1 MVSVL
6 DTEIIAETINDIL
19 FEGTKDEIQALM
31 DDQSLMIAWSFY
43 RGERRGSYELR
54 INDLW
59 TRGLFDKD
67 DLPIYKSQL
76 VNDLEMLDVLS
87 NQRQIIYKTE
97 CSDEFVSVTNVKAFM
112 PQLCVNPKR
121 SHISAII
128 SPTPY

>member
-1 MVSVL
+1 MVRVL

-31 DDQSLMIAWSFY
+31 DDQSLIIAWTFT

-67 DLPIYKSQL
+67 DLPKCAEY
-76 VNDLEMLDVLS
+76 
-87 NQRQIIYKTE
+87 Y
-97 CSDEFVSVTNVKAFM
+97 
-112 PQLCVNPKR
+112 
-121 SHISAII
+121 
-128 SPTPY
+128 

>member
-1 MVSVL
+1 VL

-67 DLPIYKSQL
+67 DLPKCAEYYGLRYK
-76 VNDLEMLDVLS
+76 E
-87 NQRQIIYKTE
+87 E
-97 CSDEFVSVTNVKAFM
+97 CLLRK
-112 PQLCVNPKR
+112 
-121 SHISAII
+121 
-128 SPTPY
+128 